1 MTNTFKRRVCRLILL
16 SVTCLL
22 FGILLSDLEDI
33 GITNFQLDL
42 ASFILLFAGIIIAF
56 KALETWSF
64 WNEGNSEDK
73 NENQRTR
80 NPYPIA
86 FYTEAV
92 ITILITFSP
101 LVFILVTTPHSYKP
115 GASGMTRLCRP
126 TAFKPSSRIFLLPLW
141 SLSMTRPHRGH
152 S

>member
-1 MTNTFKRRVCRLILL
+1 MTNTFKRRVCRLSLL

-33 GITNFQLDL
+33 GISKFQLDL
-42 ASFILLFAGIIIAF
+42 ARFILLFAGIIIAF

-64 WNEGNSEDK
+64 WNEDNSEDK

-86 FYTEAV
+86 FYTEAA
-92 ITILITFSP
+92 ITILITFSL
-101 LVFILVTTPHSYKP
+101 LVFILVRKKP
-115 GASGMTRLCRP
+115 NQQERKKPNQQEFLISVFSLFVAGACILMGRLS
-126 TAFKPSSRIFLLPLW
+126 TSIE
-141 SLSMTRPHRGH
+141 
-152 S
+152 

>member
-1 MTNTFKRRVCRLILL
+1 MTNTFKRRVCRLSLL

-64 WNEGNSEDK
+64 WNEDNSEDK

-86 FYTEAV
+86 FYTEAA
-92 ITILITFSP
+92 ITILITFSL
-101 LVFILVTTPHSYKP
+101 LVFILVRKKP
-115 GASGMTRLCRP
+115 NQQEFLISVFSLFVAGACILMGRLS
-126 TAFKPSSRIFLLPLW
+126 TSIE
-141 SLSMTRPHRGH
+141 
-152 S
+152 

>member
-1 MTNTFKRRVCRLILL
+1 MTNTFKRRVCLLSLL

-22 FGILLSDLEDI
+22 CGIFLSDLEDI

-56 KALETWSF
+56 KTLETWSF
-64 WNEGNSEDK
+64 WNEDNSEDK

-86 FYTEAV
+86 FYTEAA
-92 ITILITFSP
+92 ITILITFSL
-101 LVFILVTTPHSYKP
+101 LVFILVRKKP
-115 GASGMTRLCRP
+115 NQQEFLISVFSLFVAGACVLMGRLS
-126 TAFKPSSRIFLLPLW
+126 TGIE
-141 SLSMTRPHRGH
+141 
-152 S
+152 

>member
-1 MTNTFKRRVCRLILL
+1 MTNTFKRRVCRLSLL

-64 WNEGNSEDK
+64 WNEDNSEDK

-86 FYTEAV
+86 FYTEAA
-92 ITILITFSP
+92 ITILITFSL
-101 LVFILVTTPHSYKP
+101 LVFILVRKKP
-115 GASGMTRLCRP
+115 NQQEFLISVFSLFVAGACVLMGRLS
-126 TAFKPSSRIFLLPLW
+126 TSIE
-141 SLSMTRPHRGH
+141 
-152 S
+152 

>member
-1 MTNTFKRRVCRLILL
+1 MTNTFKRRVCRLSLL

-33 GITNFQLDL
+33 GLTNFQLVL

-64 WNEGNSEDK
+64 WNEDNSEDK

-86 FYTEAV
+86 FYTEAA
-92 ITILITFSP
+92 ITILITFSL
-101 LVFILVTTPHSYKP
+101 LVFILVRKKP
-115 GASGMTRLCRP
+115 NQQEFLISVFSLFVAGACILMGRLS
-126 TAFKPSSRIFLLPLW
+126 TSIE
-141 SLSMTRPHRGH
+141 
-152 S
+152 

>member
-101 LVFILVTTPHSYKP
+101 LVFILVRKKP
-115 GASGMTRLCRP
+115 NQQEFLISVFSLFVAGACVLMGRLS
-126 TAFKPSSRIFLLPLW
+126 TNIE
-141 SLSMTRPHRGH
+141 
-152 S
+152 

>member
-1 MTNTFKRRVCRLILL
+1 MTNTFKRRVCRLSLL

-33 GITNFQLDL
+33 GLTNFQLDL

-64 WNEGNSEDK
+64 WNEDNSEDK

-86 FYTEAV
+86 FYTEAA
-92 ITILITFSP
+92 ITILITFSL
-101 LVFILVTTPHSYKP
+101 LVFILVRKKP
-115 GASGMTRLCRP
+115 NQQEFLISVFSLFVAGACVLMGRLS
-126 TAFKPSSRIFLLPLW
+126 TSIE
-141 SLSMTRPHRGH
+141 
-152 S
+152 

>member
-1 MTNTFKRRVCRLILL
+1 MTNTFKRRVCRLSLL

-64 WNEGNSEDK
+64 WNEDNSEDK

-80 NPYPIA
+80 NPYPVA
-86 FYTEAV
+86 CYKEAA
-92 ITILITFSP
+92 ITILITFSL
-101 LVFILVTTPHSYKP
+101 LVFILLRKKLYHHEFLISFFSLFVAFSCILI
-115 GASGMTRLCRP
+115 GRLS
-126 TAFKPSSRIFLLPLW
+126 TIIDK
-141 SLSMTRPHRGH
+141 
-152 S
+152 